1 MNGPAIRRRPEKD
14 HGKAMRPNS
23 DDDWYACPHCG
34 AELATT
40 ATFCR
45 ECGSSSDSGW
55 SDETDDDYGEES
67 YVEDGYGGD
76 GYEQD
81 DEFDYDEYVRREFP
95 NAADSPMNV
104 SVGKLLIAV
113 IVALTCL
120 AILLAAVL

>member
-1 MNGPAIRRRPEKD
+1 MRR
-14 HGKAMRPNS
+14 NS

-55 SDETDDDYGEES
+55 SDETVDDYVEE
-67 YVEDGYGGD
+67 GFGGD
-76 GYEQD
+76 AYFED
-81 DEFDYDEYVRREFP
+81 DEFDYDEYVQREFP
-95 NAADSPMNV
+95 DATDTPINV
-104 SVGKLLIAV
+104 SVGKLLIGV

-120 AILLAAVL
+120 ALLLAAVL